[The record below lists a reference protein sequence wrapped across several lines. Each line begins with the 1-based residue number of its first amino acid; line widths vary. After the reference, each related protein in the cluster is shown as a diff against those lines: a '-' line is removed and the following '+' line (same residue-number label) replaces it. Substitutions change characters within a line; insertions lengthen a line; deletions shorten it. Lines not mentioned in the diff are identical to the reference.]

1 MKTTTQNNRTIKA
14 ASIISILVF
23 FFVLINVNSVAAQGI
38 NKTSKHN
45 VTLSIQKQV
54 TTDTQNTIETKTT
67 STNNTDN
74 SVSSRIKRSNGQA
87 IWVKGIQVLVFK
99 YIPLAA

>member
-23 FFVLINVNSVAAQGI
+23 FFVLINVNSTSAQSI
-38 NKTSKHN
+38 NKISKHN
-45 VTLSIQKQV
+45 VTISIQKNIS
-54 TTDTQNTIETKTT
+54 TEANTIETKTT

>member
-23 FFVLINVNSVAAQGI
+23 FFVLINVNSTSAQSI
-38 NKTSKHN
+38 NKISKHN
-45 VTLSIQKQV
+45 VTISIQKNIS
-54 TTDTQNTIETKTT
+54 TDTNTIETKTT

>member
-1 MKTTTQNNRTIKA
+1 MKTTTQNNRTIKT

-23 FFVLINVNSVAAQGI
+23 FFVLINVNSTSAQSI
-38 NKTSKHN
+38 NKISKHN
-45 VTLSIQKQV
+45 VTISIQKNIS
-54 TTDTQNTIETKTT
+54 TDTNTIETKTT